1 LGYIAGVKLE
11 YQIIQLWLMLFKSV
25 FKGVRGKL
33 CPAFL
38 ALIPWDFL
46 AMMFSEVVAFFDEK
60 ALFGIA
66 MVFTFWVRTA
76 IRTSVIFGHIHFS
89 SYYSYRRIFGFIN
102 LFFTNIK
109 ILFMFTICYHS
120 LSFNASPQKGVSYLN
135 KYSSFSSTVR

>member
-1 LGYIAGVKLE
+1 MQIFGQSILGYIAGVKLE

-46 AMMFSEVVAFFDEK
+46 AMMFSEVIAFLDEK

-66 MVFTFWVRTA
+66 MIFAFWIRTA
-76 IRTSVIFGHIHFS
+76 IRTSVIFWHIHFPPTILIGGS
-89 SYYSYRRIFGFIN
+89 LEFLTYFCKYLAFLFISN
-102 LFFTNIK
+102 L
-109 ILFMFTICYHS
+109 
-120 LSFNASPQKGVSYLN
+120 LS
-135 KYSSFSSTVR
+135 